1 MSDMNGPTVRRVH
14 HSGGDGRRLRMA
26 TVAALGSIA
35 LLLAACAGPTSSSSP
50 SPSPSPRTDASAPK
64 TSAKALDPAQAERL
78 QRVWTPLLKGMDHP
92 LQPNQVK
99 VGLMDDPHI
108 NAANAGNGQ
117 FLVTTGLLEK
127 ANDDRLQAVL
137 AHETAHEDL
146 GHVAKAQALGTGLNI
161 GMVILDQ
168 ILPGSGALTPI
179 AGQLILNKYSRNEEY
194 AADKHGVELLRRIG
208 KPKEQ
213 MIDAL
218 TWLTQVEGNSKGGFF
233 ATHPA
238 TGDRIEA
245 LRQMK

>member
-50 SPSPSPRTDASAPK
+50 SPSPSPRTDASPPK

-137 AHETAHEDL
+137 AHETEEHTSEL
-146 GHVAKAQALGTGLNI
+146 QSRGHLVC
-161 GMVILDQ
+161 
-168 ILPGSGALTPI
+168 
-179 AGQLILNKYSRNEEY
+179 R
-194 AADKHGVELLRRIG
+194 LLLE
-208 KPKEQ
+208 KK
-213 MIDAL
+213 
-218 TWLTQVEGNSKGGFF
+218 
-233 ATHPA
+233 
-238 TGDRIEA
+238 
-245 LRQMK
+245 

>member
-1 MSDMNGPTVRRVH
+1 MNGRGRRCVH
-14 HSGGDGRRLRMA
+14 KSGGDGRWPRMA
-26 TVAALGSIA
+26 TVVALGSIA
-35 LLLAACAGPTSSSSP
+35 LLLAACAGPTSSP
-50 SPSPSPRTDASAPK
+50 SPSSSPRTDTAAPR

-78 QRVWTPLLKGMDHP
+78 QRVWTPLLKAMNHP

-99 VGLMDDPHI
+99 VGLMDDSHI
-108 NAANAGNGQ
+108 NAANAGSGQ
-117 FLVTTGLLEK
+117 FLVTAGLLEK

-137 AHETAHEDL
+137 AHETAHQDL

-168 ILPGSGALTPI
+168 IIPGSGALTPI
-179 AGQLILNKYSRNEEY
+179 AGQLILNKYTRNEEY
-194 AADKHGVELLRRIG
+194 AADKHGAELLERIG
-208 KPKEQ
+208 KSKDQ

-218 TWLTQVEGNSKGGFF
+218 TWLMQVEGSGKGGFF

>member
-50 SPSPSPRTDASAPK
+50 SPSPSPSPRTDASAPK

-78 QRVWTPLLKGMDHP
+78 QRVWTPLLKAMDHP

-99 VGLMDDPHI
+99 VGLMDDAHI

-127 ANDDRLQAVL
+127 ANGPLPSQGGGGKSGLHGKTVPANGRRGRPQGKC
-137 AHETAHEDL
+137 HRKQTAR
-146 GHVAKAQALGTGLNI
+146 ARSA
-161 GMVILDQ
+161 
-168 ILPGSGALTPI
+168 
-179 AGQLILNKYSRNEEY
+179 R
-194 AADKHGVELLRRIG
+194 
-208 KPKEQ
+208 
-213 MIDAL
+213 
-218 TWLTQVEGNSKGGFF
+218 
-233 ATHPA
+233 HPA
-238 TGDRIEA
+238 GKGETVRQERTAPLATGA
-245 LRQMK
+245 AG

>member
-1 MSDMNGPTVRRVH
+1 
-14 HSGGDGRRLRMA
+14 MA
-26 TVAALGSIA
+26 TVVALGSIA
-35 LLLAACAGPTSSSSP
+35 LLLAACAGPTSSP
-50 SPSPSPRTDASAPK
+50 SPSPSPRTDTAAPR
-64 TSAKALDPAQAERL
+64 TSAQALDPAQAERL
-78 QRVWTPLLKGMDHP
+78 QRVWTPLLKAMNHP

-99 VGLMDDPHI
+99 VGVMDDPHI
-108 NAANAGNGQ
+108 NAANAGSGQ

-137 AHETAHEDL
+137 AHETAHQDL

-168 ILPGSGALTPI
+168 IIPGSGALTPI
-179 AGQLILNKYSRNEEY
+179 AGQLILNKYTRNEEY
-194 AADKHGVELLRRIG
+194 AADKHGAELLEHIG
-208 KPKEQ
+208 KSKDQ

-218 TWLTQVEGNSKGGFF
+218 TWLMQVEGSSKGGFF